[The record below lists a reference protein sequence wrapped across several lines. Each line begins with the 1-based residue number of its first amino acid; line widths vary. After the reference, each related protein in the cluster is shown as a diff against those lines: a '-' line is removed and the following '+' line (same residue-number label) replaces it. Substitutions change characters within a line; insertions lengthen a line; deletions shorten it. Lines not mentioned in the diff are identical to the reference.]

1 MKLKTNSEKILNIH
15 LNKDNFVSTKK
26 ALEANLKY
34 NHKQKFFQELQIYIT
49 KLGIAISDCSL
60 DYHIT
65 RNTYLGAIDFLC
77 KKVVGK
83 TQLHSVMKA
92 ININNAGNIMKHEI
106 EDIKGDIDYTVKQ
119 YNQLISELIFATK
132 LNSLKQ
138 CYLSKKENIRDVAF
152 IEEQKHHKY
161 FAIHDKRKNK
171 AIKFQLKLNPNYNLD
186 PYTKT
191 ASSKITL
198 FWPEANRGYSADVE
212 IINTKTNKVIAKKQK
227 ISLQKEESKSIFALK
242 FNENDIDRRVLSLKV
257 RINLYRLTDKS
268 YTTGHLFWKKN
279 HSYNENVLVA
289 SHCETVTQL
298 YRPQ

>member
-49 KLGIAISDCSL
+49 KLGIAISDCSQ
-60 DYHIT
+60 DCHIS
-65 RNTYLGAIDFLC
+65 RNNYLGAIEFLC

-83 TQLHSVMKA
+83 TQLYSVMKA
-92 ININNAGNIMKHEI
+92 ININSAGNIMKHEI
-106 EDIKGDIDYTVKQ
+106 NDINGDINYTLKQ

-132 LNSLKQ
+132 LQSLKQ
-138 CYLSKKENIRDVAF
+138 CYLSKKDNIRDVAF

-161 FAIHDKRKNK
+161 FAINDKSRNK
-171 AIKFQLKLNPNYNLD
+171 TIKLQLKLNPNYNLD

-198 FWPEANRGYSADVE
+198 FWPEENRGYSADVE
-212 IINTKTNKVIAKKQK
+212 IINTKTNKVIANKQK
-227 ISLQKEESKSIFALK
+227 VSLQKEESKSIFALK

-257 RINLYRLTDKS
+257 KINLYRLTDKS